1 MHVKQKSRSVV
12 TQWHV
17 SVCRQ
22 LPSIK
27 HHHRHGRAEG
37 LFVCVCVSAG
47 GYEASETNYVSE
59 ASSCSCTPTIHTL
72 PDN

>member
-1 MHVKQKSRSVV
+1 MALVMHVKQKSRSAV
-12 TQWHV
+12 TQWHI

-27 HHHRHGRAEG
+27 HHPRRGRAEG
-37 LFVCVCVSAG
+37 LFVCG
-47 GYEASETNYVSE
+47 GYETSETNYVSQ
-59 ASSCSCTPTIHTL
+59 ASSCSCATTIHTL